1 VSPRLGT
8 GELREA
14 LPVRTRKT
22 ATHPPPTRGYLF
34 ALAGTAFW
42 SSTGV
47 LIRYLSAQHGLPSL
61 VLAFWRDL
69 FAAATLALGLLIA
82 GRRRALRSD
91 HRHHLPFLLAYGFVL
106 AAFNGL
112 WTTSVALNGAA
123 VGTVLAYSAPAFTTL
138 LGWRLFGE
146 RVGPVKVAAILLSI
160 LGCVAVSGA
169 YDPAAW
175 AVAPLG
181 IAVGLL
187 SGLGFAA
194 YSLMGKASSRR
205 GLEAWM
211 VTCWGFAF
219 AAVFLLL
226 FQVPLGQIG
235 SLFWLG
241 TSLPGWSVLLFLAVG
256 PTIGGYGL
264 YTVSMKYLPAG
275 TANLITTLEPPMTAA
290 IAYLLLQERM
300 TGMQIAGSLLILT
313 GVVLVRAG

>member
-1 VSPRLGT
+1 MST
-8 GELREA
+8 QQ
-14 LPVRTRKT
+14 T
-22 ATHPPPTRGYLF
+22 AAHPPSARGYLF

-47 LIRYLSAQHGLPSL
+47 LIRYLSTEHALPSL

-69 FAAATLALGLLIA
+69 FAATTMALGLFLF
-82 GRRRALRSD
+82 GRRRALWD
-91 HRHHLPFLLAYGFVL
+91 HRRHLRFLLAYGFVL
-106 AAFNGL
+106 AAFNAL

-123 VGTVLAYSAPAFTTL
+123 VGTVLAYSAPAFTAL
-138 LGWRLFGE
+138 AGWRLFGE
-146 RVGPVKVAAILLSI
+146 RVGPVKIVALVLSI

-175 AVAPLG
+175 AIAPLG

-187 SGLGFAA
+187 SGLGFSA

-205 GLEAWM
+205 GLEAWS

-226 FQVPLGQIG
+226 FQVPLGQIND
-235 SLFWLG
+235 LFWLG
-241 TSLPGWSVLLFLAVG
+241 TSLHGWSVLLLLALV

-275 TANLITTLEPPMTAA
+275 TANLISTLEPPMTAL
-290 IAYLLLQERM
+290 IAYLLLQEQM
-300 TGMQIAGSLLILT
+300 TGVQIVGGLLILT
-313 GVVLVRAG
+313 GVVLVRVG